1 MYMRYVVIQ
10 VVIFAESRFF
20 VRSAVQ
26 GKMNGSVVM
35 CSQLV
40 EQGMDVCCLQVVII
54 SQQPHIFS
62 GCMLYALD
70 EISVGTDVFLVA

>member
-40 EQGMDVCCLQVVII
+40 EQRMYDG
-54 SQQPHIFS
+54 
-62 GCMLYALD
+62 
-70 EISVGTDVFLVA
+70 